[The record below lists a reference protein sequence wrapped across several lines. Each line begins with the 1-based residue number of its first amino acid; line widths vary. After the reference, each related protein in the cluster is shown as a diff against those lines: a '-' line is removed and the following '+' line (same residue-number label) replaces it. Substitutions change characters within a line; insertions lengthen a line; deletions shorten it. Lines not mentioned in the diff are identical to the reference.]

1 MDNLRKSLNRRYA
14 TLIRYFRD
22 ETGMY
27 VDWQQLQK
35 LPEIDTLVD
44 IGVGPMG
51 TPELYDLFPN
61 AKLLLIDPLS
71 ESSTYILEHLQNR
84 DVSFYNCA
92 VGDRAGTEK
101 IHVQDEI
108 GSSSILVP
116 SSINFE
122 HNASDQRDIQ
132 VKTLD
137 SIYENE
143 KNLGKLG
150 IKIDTEGFELNV
162 IKGARETLKT
172 AEFVLAEVRHNHES
186 FLGVYKLH
194 EFVAEMHKHGFV
206 LSMILTAKPFI
217 ADLCFQ
223 PIKRLEDSQVQASGT
238 V

>member
-1 MDNLRKSLNRRYA
+1 MA
-14 TLIRYFRD
+14 RYFRD
-22 ETGMY
+22 ETGVY

-35 LPEIDTLVD
+35 LPEIDTLID

-51 TPELYDLFPN
+51 TPELYDLFPS

-71 ESSTYILEHLQNR
+71 ESSTYIDEYLLHR

-92 VGDRAGTEK
+92 VGDREGTEK
-101 IHVQDEI
+101 IHIQDEI
-108 GSSSILVP
+108 GSSSIMVP

-122 HNASDQRDIQ
+122 HNVNDQREIQ
-132 VKTLD
+132 LKTLD

-150 IKIDTEGFELNV
+150 IKIDTEGFELSV
-162 IKGARETLKT
+162 IKGARQTLRN

-186 FLGVYKLH
+186 LVGVYKLH
-194 EFVAEMHKHGFV
+194 EFVLEMHKNGFV

-223 PIKRLEDSQVQASGT
+223 PIKRLQTAQVQVSGML
-238 V
+238 